1 MKRSKIRILS
11 AVLCILCLVGMLS
24 GCAENATVTEE
35 PALQL
40 NPDIPDDIL
49 GFETIFAC
57 YETGMIGGDK
67 YDDLAESKVL
77 LYYLR
82 EKLTDVVYIWRT
94 SGRQS
99 SNNGYSYW
107 SSGMTVMM
115 DPATG
120 GPLTYDAFLEYIRDM
135 RIMCDEC
142 NKEFDEPVSY
152 CPDCG
157 AMVSISEE
165 NNG

>member
-1 MKRSKIRILS
+1 
-11 AVLCILCLVGMLS
+11 
-24 GCAENATVTEE
+24 
-35 PALQL
+35 
-40 NPDIPDDIL
+40 
-49 GFETIFAC
+49 
-57 YETGMIGGDK
+57 
-67 YDDLAESKVL
+67 
-77 LYYLR
+77 
-82 EKLTDVVYIWRT
+82 
-94 SGRQS
+94 
-99 SNNGYSYW
+99 
-107 SSGMTVMM
+107 MTVMM